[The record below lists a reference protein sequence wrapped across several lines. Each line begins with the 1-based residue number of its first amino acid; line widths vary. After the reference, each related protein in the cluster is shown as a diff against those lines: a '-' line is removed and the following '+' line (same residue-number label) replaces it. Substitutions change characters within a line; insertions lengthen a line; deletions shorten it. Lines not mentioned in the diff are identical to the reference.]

1 MDEFSQLSAQFSQM
15 RNFVVNEALTTAQ
28 QVQAGARQIQSPP
41 PPATTNTGSNGIF
54 WFGLGTITA
63 LVVGYYWWR
72 RGR

>member
-28 QVQAGARQIQSPP
+28 QVQAGVHQVQNSP
-41 PPATTNTGSNGIF
+41 PPATTNTGSNRIF

-63 LVVGYYWWR
+63 LVVGYYWWK
-72 RGR
+72 RGQ